1 MNIVFFDIDGTLA
14 TGTQVP
20 ASARKAIR
28 LLRNKGDLVWIC
40 TGRPLKYAKKN
51 FYQYA
56 NGYIVS
62 NGRQGF
68 TCCAKIYDK
77 PLTKE
82 QVQRISRTLDQ
93 IGAGYIF
100 FEGNRGCYY
109 GPDYGFAEM
118 QKIWPADFLKKDV
131 PVDTLIPYSFDVV
144 FKDQEMKKKIEEEL
158 GDLCVLNPHGPHP
171 SADVT
176 VRGWDKGDGL
186 KAVAEYMHVPL
197 ENTYAFGD
205 GLNDLS
211 MLEAAGHGI
220 AMGNGQQ
227 ALKDKADYVTTAID
241 EDGVYNGLKHFGLI

>member
-186 KAVAEYMHVPL
+186 KAVAEYMPAGAKRQL
-197 ENTYAFGD
+197 LFIIR
-205 GLNDLS
+205 LS
-211 MLEAAGHGI
+211 HRKWHLWHTAASSAVQLKNCPMRSLLSLMI
-220 AMGNGQQ
+220 SGQ
-227 ALKDKADYVTTAID
+227 KA
-241 EDGVYNGLKHFGLI
+241 